1 MKKKGFFRRL
11 ALTSFA
17 LAVVASPL
25 TITGAVAQEKAGFT
39 LRAPEQG
46 FRVLPYLQSP
56 ASTSMTISWV
66 SELNEP
72 GTVRVSGPGMK
83 AIKVTSTPKYMDLM
97 EYTEKELNQELNYN
111 AGNGII
117 ESLPQGSWLE
127 SNANYKHTVT
137 IEGLKPNTKYQYQVK
152 QGKKVHNANFKTSP
166 DREKWDKLRLIAF
179 SDTETEPFGALEH
192 REWELHTINPYAPGS
207 EERPGKGSAFDQKY
221 GNQTRNGMSLVRYPL
236 DQQTALNE
244 NLCPY

>member
-1 MKKKGFFRRL
+1 MRRGDRL
-11 ALTSFA
+11 NEEKSIFPQISPSTSFA

-83 AIKVTSTPKYMDLM
+83 ALNVTSTPKYMDLM

-111 AGNGII
+111 AGMERNPFHKAHGLNRMPII
-117 ESLPQGSWLE
+117 NIP
-127 SNANYKHTVT
+127 
-137 IEGLKPNTKYQYQVK
+137 
-152 QGKKVHNANFKTSP
+152 
-166 DREKWDKLRLIAF
+166 
-179 SDTETEPFGALEH
+179 
-192 REWELHTINPYAPGS
+192 
-207 EERPGKGSAFDQKY
+207 
-221 GNQTRNGMSLVRYPL
+221 
-236 DQQTALNE
+236 
-244 NLCPY
+244 